1 MKTFNDIFS
10 IDVYLKD
17 ISKIPLMTPEI
28 ELETS
33 TRLWDLKIKLDKLE
47 ASKAQLN
54 GEKDKELD
62 KKIEATNVQLQASK
76 DKMVRCNC
84 RLVVSIA
91 RRYQNQHLH
100 LSDLIEEGNI
110 GLMKAVDRF
119 DPTRGFRFSTFA
131 IWWIKQSIIKALK
144 EKGSMIRIPMHISK
158 EYTRYSRWVQEFKN
172 FHGKEPN
179 AQEVQTETL
188 LNPARI
194 ELLTKIPRDF
204 VSTHTL
210 MGSSDRE
217 IGEMIVDEDGSHH
230 PPEEAIRKSL
240 AESLT
245 KILDKLSDKEHQILE
260 MRYGLKDKEPMVLYL
275 IGKKM
280 GITRERVRQ
289 IQASALKKLRKLSV
303 GEELNLFLE

>member
-1 MKTFNDIFS
+1 MKSFNDIFS

-33 TRLWDLKIKLDKLE
+33 TKLWDLKIKLDKLE
-47 ASKAQLN
+47 TDRKNIDAKKL
-54 GEKDKELD
+54 KDLEA
-62 KKIEATNVQLQASK
+62 KIEETNLQLQAAK

-119 DPTRGFRFSTFA
+119 DPTKGFRFSTFA
-131 IWWIKQSIIKALK
+131 MWWIKQSIIKALK

-158 EYTRYSRWVQEFKN
+158 EYTRYSRCVAEFKN
-172 FHGKEPN
+172 SHGKEPN
-179 AQEVQTETL
+179 AEEVELETM
-188 LNPARI
+188 LNAERVA
-194 ELLTKIPRDF
+194 LLTKIPRDF
-204 VSTHTL
+204 VSTHMM

-217 IGEMIVDEDGSHH
+217 IGELIPDEDGSHH

-245 KILDKLSDKEHQILE
+245 KILDKLSDKEHKILS
-260 MRYGLKDKEPMVLYL
+260 MRYGLKDQEPMVLDL

-289 IQASALKKLRKLSV
+289 IQASALKKLRKLSAN
-303 GEELNLFLE
+303 EELNLFLE